1 MIATIKII
9 NNKEE
14 ICLYYDALK
23 TFITLAEVKN
33 FTKASEILHI
43 SQPSVSLHIK
53 NLEKEFQ
60 TELFIRS
67 PKHVQITPTGNL
79 LYQRAKQIVSLYE
92 QTKED
97 ILAHHHSVQGELR
110 IGASF
115 TIGEY
120 ILPVFLSKLQTD
132 FPKLELKVT
141 IGNTVEVIQNVREFQ
156 VDIGLIEG
164 QTNDKELSIH
174 PFMKDELFIICSPSY
189 PGFKSVMTV
198 KDLQNQTWITREEGS
213 GTGEYVNH
221 VIRSNGLKVKSLLT
235 ISSNQGV
242 KESVMQGMGIS
253 LLSGSVIEREV
264 KHGDL
269 SIVRLENQTF
279 PRTFSYV
286 YSPVME
292 QKRSVETFIQVI
304 RSSHDEIKESIG
316 GHKSANCH
324 EGISPY

>member
-1 MIATIKII
+1 M
-9 NNKEE
+9 
-14 ICLYYDALK
+14 YYDALK
-23 TFITLAEVKN
+23 TFITLAEMKN
-33 FTKASEILHI
+33 FTKASEVLHI

-67 PKHVQITPTGNL
+67 PKHVQITPTGSI

-97 ILAHHHSVQGELR
+97 ILAHHQSVQGELR

-120 ILPVFLSKLQTD
+120 ILPAFLSKLQTD

-141 IGNTVEVIQNVREFQ
+141 IGNTVEVVQNVREFQ

-174 PFMKDELFIICSPSY
+174 PFMQDELFIISSPSY
-189 PGFKSVMTV
+189 PGFKSVMTL
-198 KDLQNQTWITREEGS
+198 KDLQNHAWITREEGS

-235 ISSNQGV
+235 ISSNQGI

-292 QKRSVETFIQVI
+292 HKRSVEAFIEVI
-304 RSSHDEIKESIG
+304 RSS
-316 GHKSANCH
+316 
-324 EGISPY
+324 